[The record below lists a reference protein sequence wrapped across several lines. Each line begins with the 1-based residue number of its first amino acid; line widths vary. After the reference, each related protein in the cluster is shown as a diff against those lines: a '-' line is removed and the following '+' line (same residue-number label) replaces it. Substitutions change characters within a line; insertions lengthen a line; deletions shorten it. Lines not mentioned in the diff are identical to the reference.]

1 MDWTEVETSMGMDF
15 CCYFG
20 EMAAVVGCNADSLV
34 DWLADGFVT
43 AMFVVGLTVA
53 AAVAV
58 LVEGNVF

>member
-1 MDWTEVETSMGMDF
+1 MGMDF